1 MKLSSSFNA
10 LPPVEKPLPSQETAG
25 TLERVA
31 GGDKITT
38 TEPQKL
44 DSFTSSKEKIA
55 DVNSLFSTVTSF
67 IAKPYRNILQQFS
80 STASEQVYEE
90 SFQKILELEGGVSN
104 HPNDK
109 GGLTNL
115 GITQETYDLYQKKY
129 QPNAKPK
136 LVDQITEAEAKEI
149 YRDYWVQSG
158 ADRLASKYP
167 KLAFVRFDTWVN
179 MYVKDGWVDRDGAGS
194 SMSSLLQAREAR
206 YRWIV
211 DNDPS
216 QAVFLEGWLNRLKEV
231 EAFANTLKTP

>member
-10 LPPVEKPLPSQETAG
+10 LPPVAKPLPSQETAG

-31 GGDKITT
+31 GGGKRTT

-55 DVNSLFSTVTSF
+55 DVNSLFSTFTGVVV
-67 IAKPYRNILQQFS
+67 KPYEVIWQQFS
-80 STASEQVYEE
+80 STASETLFEKSFEE
-90 SFQKILELEGGVSN
+90 LRKIEGDVSN
-104 HPNDK
+104 HPNDR

-158 ADRLASKYP
+158 ADKLALTDP
-167 KLAFVRFDTWVN
+167 ALAFVRFDTWVN
-179 MYVKDGWVDRDGAGS
+179 GFPQRWVKQNLWHNTEDLLIARETYYRNIVAKHPKQEVFLDGW
-194 SMSSLLQAREAR
+194 LK
-206 YRWIV
+206 
-211 DNDPS
+211 
-216 QAVFLEGWLNRLKEV
+216 RLKTV
-231 EAFANTLKTP
+231 KKFIADL